1 MYAFFFFFFSSRR
14 RHTRSDRDWS
24 SDVCSS
30 DLDAQPAR
38 PEPRDPHRLRPV
50 PRRGGLA
57 DADVRSA
64 AGRALPRPVRATP
77 VSARVYRVGLTG
89 GIASGKSTAAEF
101 FGALGVPILD
111 SDQVAREV
119 VEPGQPPLE
128 RLVERFGPSILTP
141 DGHLDRPA
149 LREIVF
155 SDPKARADLEALTHP
170 AIGAAM
176 EARSAAAGG
185 PYQILVIPLL
195 VEKNL
200 GSHVN
205 RVLVVDCEEQLQ
217 IRRLRARDGATI
229 AQAQA
234 ILDAQAPR
242 STRLKAADDVIRN
255 DADLS
260 AIRDQVATL
269 HTRYLELAQPPRA

>member
-1 MYAFFFFFFSSRR
+1 
-14 RHTRSDRDWS
+14 
-24 SDVCSS
+24 
-30 DLDAQPAR
+30 
-38 PEPRDPHRLRPV
+38 
-50 PRRGGLA
+50 
-57 DADVRSA
+57 
-64 AGRALPRPVRATP
+64 
-77 VSARVYRVGLTG
+77 VSARAYRIGLTG
-89 GIASGKSTAAEF
+89 GIASGKSTAAKF

-111 SDQVAREV
+111 SDQVARDV

-176 EARSAAAGG
+176 EARSAEAGG

-200 GSHVN
+200 AAHVD
-205 RVLVVDCEEQLQ
+205 RVLVVDCEEQAQ
-217 IRRLRARDGATI
+217 ILRLRARDGSTLEQAKAI
-229 AQAQA
+229 LNAQASRA
-234 ILDAQAPR
+234 A
-242 STRLKAADDVIRN
+242 RLKAADDVIHN
-255 DADLS
+255 DTDMNS
-260 AIRDQVATL
+260 VRSQVAAL
-269 HTRYLELAQPPRA
+269 HARYLDLAQQPRA

>member
-1 MYAFFFFFFSSRR
+1 
-14 RHTRSDRDWS
+14 
-24 SDVCSS
+24 
-30 DLDAQPAR
+30 
-38 PEPRDPHRLRPV
+38 
-50 PRRGGLA
+50 
-57 DADVRSA
+57 
-64 AGRALPRPVRATP
+64 
-77 VSARVYRVGLTG
+77 VSARAYRIGLTG
-89 GIASGKSTAAEF
+89 GIASGKSTAAKF

-111 SDQVAREV
+111 SDQVARDV

-200 GSHVN
+200 AAHVD
-205 RVLVVDCEEQLQ
+205 RVLVVDCEEQVQ
-217 IRRLRARDGATI
+217 MRRLRARDGSTVEQAKAI
-229 AQAQA
+229 LKAQASRA
-234 ILDAQAPR
+234 A
-242 STRLKAADDVIRN
+242 RLKAADDVIHNDTDMNAVRN
-255 DADLS
+255 
-260 AIRDQVATL
+260 QVAAL
-269 HTRYLELAQPPRA
+269 HARYLDLAQQPHA

>member
-1 MYAFFFFFFSSRR
+1 MS
-14 RHTRSDRDWS
+14 TR
-24 SDVCSS
+24 
-30 DLDAQPAR
+30 P
-38 PEPRDPHRLRPV
+38 
-50 PRRGGLA
+50 
-57 DADVRSA
+57 
-64 AGRALPRPVRATP
+64 
-77 VSARVYRVGLTG
+77 YRVGLTG
-89 GIASGKSTAAEF
+89 GIASGKSIAAKF

-128 RLVERFGPSILTP
+128 RLVERFGPKILTP

-149 LREIVF
+149 LRDIVF

-200 GSHVN
+200 AAHLD
-205 RVLVVDCEEQLQ
+205 RVLVVDCDEQLQ
-217 IRRLRARDGATI
+217 IRRLRDRDGSTPE
-229 AQAQA
+229 QVQA
-234 ILDAQAPR
+234 ILKAQAPR
-242 STRLKAADDVIRN
+242 AARLKAADDVIHN
-255 DADLS
+255 DTDMS
-260 AIRDQVATL
+260 AVRDQVAAL
-269 HTRYLELAQPPRA
+269 HARYLELAARPRA

>member
-1 MYAFFFFFFSSRR
+1 
-14 RHTRSDRDWS
+14 
-24 SDVCSS
+24 
-30 DLDAQPAR
+30 
-38 PEPRDPHRLRPV
+38 
-50 PRRGGLA
+50 
-57 DADVRSA
+57 
-64 AGRALPRPVRATP
+64 

-89 GIASGKSTAAEF
+89 GIASGKSTAAKF

-170 AIGAAM
+170 AIGAGM

-200 GSHVN
+200 GSNVD

-217 IRRLRARDGATI
+217 IRRLRARDGGTI
-229 AQAQA
+229 EQAQA
-234 ILDAQAPR
+234 ILNAQAPR
-242 STRLKAADDVIRN
+242 SARLKAADDVIRN
-255 DADLS
+255 DADVS
-260 AIRDQVATL
+260 AVRDQVAGL
-269 HTRYLELAQPPRA
+269 HARYLGFARLPRA